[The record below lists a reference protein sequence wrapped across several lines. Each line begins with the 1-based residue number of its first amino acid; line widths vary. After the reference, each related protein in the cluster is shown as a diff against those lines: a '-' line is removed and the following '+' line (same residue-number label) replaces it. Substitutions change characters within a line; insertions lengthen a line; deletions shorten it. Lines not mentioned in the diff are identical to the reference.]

1 MNVDRIRDR
10 TAGAVLSVLRRL
22 NRIVQY
28 QHRNETPVTIF
39 ADWSAEGTASG
50 EVLHADTVERAR
62 TFFVPRQDGF
72 PPDAGVAPNDL
83 ITVDNRE
90 YRVLSSDDG
99 GLGALYQIEA
109 QFVRAWRLNVTR

>member
-1 MNVDRIRDR
+1 MNVNRIRDR
-10 TAGAVLSVLRRL
+10 AAGAVVSVLRRL
-22 NRIVQY
+22 NRVVQY
-28 QHRNETPVTIF
+28 QHRGGTPVTVY

-62 TFFVPRQDGF
+62 TFFIPRQNGF

-83 ITVDNRE
+83 IIADNRE

-109 QFVRAWRLNVTR
+109 QFVRAWRLGAAQ